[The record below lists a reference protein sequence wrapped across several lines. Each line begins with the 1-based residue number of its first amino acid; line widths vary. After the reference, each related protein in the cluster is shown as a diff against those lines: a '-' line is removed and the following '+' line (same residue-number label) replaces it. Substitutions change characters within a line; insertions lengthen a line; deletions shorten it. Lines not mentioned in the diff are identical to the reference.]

1 MENKNDDNK
10 DSMMN
15 KENQESIN
23 KKITRKLE
31 EEDHIKYTIIC
42 SSRCQTSN
50 SQKNI

>member
-31 EEDHIKYTIIC
+31 GGRPHKIYDYMFI
-42 SSRCQTSN
+42 
-50 SQKNI
+50 